1 MSLTNTNVSDEVI
14 VRTTVLPH
22 DQMNYTWL
30 ILALVALAL
39 IAAGLRKVFWNNNSN
54 Q

>member
-1 MSLTNTNVSDEVI
+1 
-14 VRTTVLPH
+14 
-22 DQMNYTWL
+22 MNYTWL